1 MSQEEE
7 TDQTNSGIEIALPDL
22 GRCREEYG
30 SEKEKEGAGTT
41 SCRYRN
47 SPYRSVSGFVLER
60 MKFPAQGHSSAST
73 QL

>member
-7 TDQTNSGIEIALPDL
+7 THQTNSGIEIALPDL

-30 SEKEKEGAGTT
+30 SEKEKEGAT

-47 SPYRSVSGFVLER
+47 SPYRSVSGFVLQH
-60 MKFPAQGHSSAST
+60 MKFPAQGHSSVST